1 MEDKG
6 FMKRSCLIV
15 TGGKIDEDFARSFLE
30 KESFQKI
37 IAVDG
42 GLEAAERLGLIP
54 DYVVGDFDTVR
65 SDVLERFR
73 QMPFIVWEQHKPEKN
88 ETDTEL
94 ARSCALTLGCSRIV
108 FLGATGGR
116 IDHMLG
122 NLHALYAC
130 LQSGVEAWI
139 ADRQNKVYLLDEG
152 RSFARGSIW
161 GKYIS
166 FMPYTEEVTGITLR
180 GFKYPLTDKTIRR
193 GEEVGLCVSNE
204 LAEERASITF
214 SDGIL
219 ICIESK
225 D

>member
-73 QMPFIVWEQHKPEKN
+73 QVPFIVWEQHKPEKN

-94 ARSCALTLGCSRIV
+94 ARSCALTLGLQPDCV
-108 FLGATGGR
+108 FR
-116 IDHMLG
+116 C
-122 NLHALYAC
+122 YR
-130 LQSGVEAWI
+130 
-139 ADRQNKVYLLDEG
+139 RQNRSHAGQSACALCLSAERSRGLDCGPPE
-152 RSFARGSIW
+152 
-161 GKYIS
+161 
-166 FMPYTEEVTGITLR
+166 
-180 GFKYPLTDKTIRR
+180 
-193 GEEVGLCVSNE
+193 
-204 LAEERASITF
+204 
-214 SDGIL
+214 
-219 ICIESK
+219 
-225 D
+225 